1 MVRTSVT
8 TTIFSKDETSYFVSV
23 GSRALRFYLRDYEN
37 QQLCY
42 DAAKRWQHKQEDFYD
57 HQKSAEKLSNT
68 LNLFSNLIKNINPS
82 CSWKILCDDDTAAF
96 VTDDY
101 MVFIDDIG
109 SFAICLDRKK
119 TIISGLQM
127 RDVEKIVNGLNHP
140 FIPVDIHMNNHNITM
155 VDEMVKRLKDSNY
168 GY

>member
-57 HQKSAEKLSNT
+57 HQKSSQKLSNA
-68 LNLFSNLIKNINPS
+68 LSLFYNLIKSIGIKDR
-82 CSWKILCDDDTAAF
+82 WKIFCDDDTIAF
-96 VTDDY
+96 SCDGY
-101 MVFIDDIG
+101 MVFIDDTG
-109 SFAICLDRKK
+109 KFSVCLDQKK
-119 TIISGLQM
+119 IIIANLQM
-127 RDVEKIVNGLNHP
+127 DDVMKIVNGLNHP
-140 FIPVDIHMNNHNITM
+140 FIPLDIHMNDHNMAM
-155 VDEMVKRLKDSNY
+155 VDVFVAELKNEGY

>member
-1 MVRTSVT
+1 MVKATNSKAV
-8 TTIFSKDETSYFVSV
+8 FAKDENSYFVSV
-23 GSRALRFYLRDYEN
+23 GGRALRFYFRDYEN

-82 CSWKILCDDDTAAF
+82 YSWNILCDDDTAAF

-109 SFAICLDRKK
+109 NFAICLDRKK
-119 TIISGLQM
+119 MIISDLQM
-127 RDVEKIVNGLNHP
+127 RDVEKIINGLNRP
-140 FIPVDIHMNNHNITM
+140 FIPVDIHMNDHNIAT
-155 VDEMVKRLKDSNY
+155 VIEMVKSLKDTW
-168 GY
+168 

>member
-1 MVRTSVT
+1 MVRTSAT
-8 TTIFSKDETSYFVSV
+8 TTIFSKDENSYFVSV

-57 HQKSAEKLSNT
+57 HQKSAKKLSDT
-68 LNLFSNLIKNINPS
+68 LLRFHYLIKNINPS
-82 CSWKILCDDDTAAF
+82 YSWKILCDDDTAAF
-96 VTDDY
+96 VTDGY

-109 SFAICLDRKK
+109 NFSICLDRKK

-127 RDVEKIVNGLNHP
+127 RDVEKIINGLNHP
-140 FIPVDIHMNNHNITM
+140 FIPVDIHMNDHNIAT
-155 VDEMVKRLKDSNY
+155 VDEMVKSLKDANY